1 MNESTISLLSEDGKV
16 RKYKIILT
24 YEKVVNN
31 NLYVVYT
38 NNELDDDGFI
48 ITYAGIYQN
57 TSDGE
62 ILVPVKDDE
71 DWEFIEKLLK
81 KVDKEELV
89 WKIKKEL

>member
-89 WKIKKEL
+89 